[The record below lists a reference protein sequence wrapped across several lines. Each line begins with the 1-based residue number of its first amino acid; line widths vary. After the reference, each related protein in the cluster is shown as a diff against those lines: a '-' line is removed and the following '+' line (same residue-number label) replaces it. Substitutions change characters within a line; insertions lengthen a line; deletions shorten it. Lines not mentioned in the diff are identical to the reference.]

1 MYLPSSVI
9 VTSYFDKRLSFA
21 TSILGTGADVGTFSL
36 PPIIHLLLDYFG
48 WESTVKILGAS
59 VATCIPFCLL
69 LKPFKSDDTESAIGE
84 TDIEEMQ
91 LGKDGCDTID
101 SKSDLP
107 ALKFGETIKSFCKT
121 GNMYV
126 NLFLDI
132 KFSLFVM
139 SNFLT
144 CVGIQVPLIYAVVGT
159 AINFRLNAYFL
170 KASFFL

>member
-1 MYLPSSVI
+1 MNFGHLLKNSLCYLIATGFGLMYLPSSVI

-21 TSILGTGADVGTFSL
+21 TSILGTGADVGTFGL

-91 LGKDGCDTID
+91 LGKDGCDTH
-101 SKSDLP
+101 SGPFLEP
-107 ALKFGETIKSFCKT
+107 YWYTQALYLGYSC
-121 GNMYV
+121 
-126 NLFLDI
+126 
-132 KFSLFVM
+132 
-139 SNFLT
+139 
-144 CVGIQVPLIYAVVGT
+144 
-159 AINFRLNAYFL
+159 
-170 KASFFL
+170 